1 MKNISIIVSTKEVS
15 STDTEKM
22 RKFVESLQ
30 VKRPHEKQNPC
41 TEDDL

>member
-1 MKNISIIVSTKEVS
+1 MENTSKIFSTKEVS
-15 STDTEKM
+15 SIDIEKM
-22 RKFVESLQ
+22 REFVESLQ